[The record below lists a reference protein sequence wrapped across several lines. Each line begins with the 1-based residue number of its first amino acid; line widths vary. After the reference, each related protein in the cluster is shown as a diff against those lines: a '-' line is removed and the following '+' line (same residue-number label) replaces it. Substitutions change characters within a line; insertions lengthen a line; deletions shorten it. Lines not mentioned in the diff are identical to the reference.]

1 MNFYKNLAIAQK
13 IRYTIMLVSG
23 IALLIAITSYVAVE
37 FVSSRKALVER
48 IEVLADFISIN
59 STAALS
65 FDDEKTAH
73 KLLQSLK
80 AEAAVT
86 KAVIYL
92 NDWQTFTSYT
102 LADRATAS
110 VDPED
115 LAWFKS
121 LYLFDQAGYR
131 FHSDDMDL
139 IKSITFDEEVIGYLF
154 IETSLDPLYD
164 NVFESMKVAAGLL
177 VVIMLTVFLLSQVFQ
192 RRISGP
198 IQQLVD
204 GMTEVSKRQNYN
216 LRLPVV
222 NNDEIGTL
230 TERFNAMLGQID
242 ERDQTLA
249 SYRNDLE
256 QKIIERTASLQTAKE
271 LAEAASLAKSE
282 FLATMSHEIRT
293 PMNGVLGM
301 TELLLE
307 RGLDSPA
314 HRLADMAH
322 RSAEALL
329 SVINDVLDFSKIE
342 ADKLQLYKEDFYLLD
357 LLEDTLELVAGQA
370 HKKGL
375 ELISNLPPDLP
386 LRLSGDAVR
395 LRQVI
400 LNLLGNAVKF
410 TDLGEVRLEVRITER
425 QADSC
430 CLNFEISDTGPG
442 IPLDQQA
449 GIFSSFSQA
458 DGSITRRFG
467 GTGLGLAIA
476 RSLVQLMGGD
486 IKVDS
491 APGEGAHFS
500 FTIWLALGAEQDL
513 RKPSYQGLAGSRVL
527 VVDDHPVNREILCKQ
542 ISTWGMRCTS
552 IGSGA
557 VALEQLCLAA
567 NEGDPYE
574 AVLLDWHMPE
584 MSGLELAEAIQRM
597 DSFPSPHLVM
607 LSSAGFDVNSEVA
620 SGLGIS
626 RYLQKPVRQQQ
637 LLKCLREVMG
647 EEVSS
652 ANMKA
657 VASINLN
664 GKILLAED
672 NPVNQEVATAMLML
686 LGCEVDLAEN
696 GKEAVD
702 AATRTHYDLILM
714 DCHMPEMDGFTAT
727 SQIRRIEE
735 ELDLQPAIVIALT
748 ADVQKG
754 IQEQCQAA
762 GMNDYLSKPFAKTAL
777 LDTLTKWLTPGEWLP
792 GQDKEIKQ
800 SEELTSSGLLDPE
813 PLAQLR
819 EIGSEVGRDLVGNI
833 VGRFVEALPG
843 DLLRLRQSI
852 EDRDAEL
859 IRNIAHNLKP
869 SSASLG
875 AMDFSHCCNELE
887 ALAVAGELSHMAQW
901 LTKLEAM
908 EQPVIDALRAVVA
921 SE

>member
-23 IALLIAITSYVAVE
+23 IALLIAVTSYVAVE

-500 FTIWLALGAEQDL
+500 FTIWLALGAQQDL
-513 RKPSYQGLAGSRVL
+513 TKPSYQGLAGSRVL

-557 VALEQLCLAA
+557 VALEQLYLAA

-584 MSGLELAEAIQRM
+584 MSGLELAEAIQRL

-637 LLKCLREVMG
+637 LLRCLREVMG

-762 GMNDYLSKPFAKTAL
+762 GMNDYLSKPFAKAAL

>member
-1 MNFYKNLAIAQK
+1 MNFYQNLAIAQK

-23 IALLIAITSYVAVE
+23 IALLIAVTSYVAVE

-73 KLLQSLK
+73 KLLKSLK

-121 LYLFDQAGYR
+121 LYLFDQAEYR
-131 FHSDDMDL
+131 FHADDMDL

-307 RGLDSPA
+307 RELDSRA

-557 VALEQLCLAA
+557 VALEQLYLAA

-584 MSGLELAEAIQRM
+584 MSGLELAEAIQRL

-777 LDTLTKWLTPGEWLP
+777 LDMLKKWLTPGEWLP
-792 GQDKEIKQ
+792 GQDKEIEQ
-800 SEELTSSGLLDPE
+800 NEELTSSGLLDPK

-819 EIGSEVGRDLVGNI
+819 EIGSEVGRDLLGKVI
-833 VGRFVEALPG
+833 GRFVEALPG
-843 DLLRLRQSI
+843 ELLKLRQSI
-852 EDRDAEL
+852 EDSDAEL
-859 IRNIAHNLKP
+859 IRSIAHNLKP
-869 SSASLG
+869 SGASLG

-887 ALAVAGELSHMAQW
+887 ALAVAGELSQMAQW